1 MVRPADTNTATPLN
15 IYDDEL
21 GEDMK
26 SLPPSRPLTDLTP
39 MTYVI
44 YKSHLIGIFG
54 QIVEAVQS
62 LTCTSYENVMK
73 LDQRLR
79 EIQASIPPIFKMRPI
94 EESLRDRPEIVLQ
107 RYILDL
113 LFLKSQCV
121 LHRKFVFPSRDS
133 TRFVYSRRTCIDN
146 AMEMLRHQATLHQES
161 RSGARLSTVQ
171 WSSSSLTAHD
181 FLLAAMIVALD
192 LYHTAEAERAG
203 RRSSNDI
210 YDWSHDRRANML
222 AALEQSR
229 SIWEEFQDQSME
241 AMKAH
246 GILTAMLNKLQ
257 AHEAQLRQ
265 QFQQV
270 PGFAGNYS
278 QGGMN
283 GNEPNV
289 APEHSAAMT
298 LGMLSTGALT
308 PDATNMFAQYDRN
321 QNQQSQTNQAQTS
334 GLGSQFLGTGDQPNG
349 AVSTPTPF
357 LFGGAPGMGV
367 LNMDPLPATNID
379 WVRISSRHHFP
390 FPQNNADIKTTGC
403 LGFIYPDI
411 IYRPNQSKHE

>member
-1 MVRPADTNTATPLN
+1 MRRRIWSVVRQADLLFSTQAGLPPMVRPADTNTGPPLN

-21 GEDMK
+21 SEDMS
-26 SLPPSRPLTDLTP
+26 SLPHSRPLTDLTP

-44 YKSHLIGIFG
+44 YKYELINVFG

-62 LTCTSYENVMK
+62 LTCSSYEHVMK

-79 EIQASIPPIFKMRPI
+79 EIQANIPPTFKMRSI
-94 EESLRDRPEIVLQ
+94 EESFRDRPEIVLQ
-107 RYILDL
+107 RYILDI

-133 TRFVYSRRTCIDN
+133 TRYVYSRRTCIDN
-146 AMEMLRHQATLHQES
+146 AMEMLRHQASLHQES
-161 RSGARLSTVQ
+161 RPPRGRLVGVQ
-171 WSSSSLTAHD
+171 WSVSSLTTHD

-210 YDWSHDRRANML
+210 YDWSHDRRASML
-222 AALEQSR
+222 GSLELSR

-241 AMKAH
+241 ALKAY
-246 GILTAMLNKLQ
+246 GILTAMLEKLQ

-265 QFQQV
+265 QFQ
-270 PGFAGNYS
+270 GFSPTNFS
-278 QGGMN
+278 PSGMN
-283 GNEPNV
+283 GSEQNV

-308 PDATNMFAQYDRN
+308 PDAANMFAQYDRN
-321 QNQQSQTNQAQTS
+321 QNQPQVTQAQTS
-334 GLGSQFLGTGDQPNG
+334 GSGTQFLSAGEQSNG
-349 AVSTPTPF
+349 PVSAPSPF
-357 LFGGAPGMGV
+357 NSLFGPPGMGV
-367 LNMDPLPATNID
+367 LSMDALPATNID
-379 WVRISSRHHFP
+379 WVSSFP
-390 FPQNNADIKTTGC
+390 LYSHA
-403 LGFIYPDI
+403 I
-411 IYRPNQSKHE
+411 ILD

>member
-1 MVRPADTNTATPLN
+1 MVRPADTNTASPLN

-21 GEDMK
+21 SEDMK
-26 SLPPSRPLTDLTP
+26 SLPASRPMTDLTP

-44 YKSHLIGIFG
+44 YKTHLIGIFS

-62 LTCTSYENVMK
+62 LTCSSYEQVMK
-73 LDQRLR
+73 LDHQLR
-79 EIQASIPPIFKMRPI
+79 DIQANIPPIFKMRSM
-94 EESLRDRPEIVLQ
+94 EESIRDRPEIVLQ

-113 LFLKSQCV
+113 LFLRSQCV

-133 TRFVYSRRTCIDN
+133 TRYVYSRRTCIDN

-161 RSGARLSTVQ
+161 LPSGRLFGVQ
-171 WSSSSLTAHD
+171 WSSSSLTSHD

-229 SIWEEFQDQSME
+229 SIWEGFQDQSTE
-241 AMKAH
+241 AMKAY
-246 GILTAMLNKLQ
+246 GILTAMLDKLQ

-265 QFQQV
+265 QFQ
-270 PGFAGNYS
+270 GFAPTTYS
-278 QGGMN
+278 QNNMSGS
-283 GNEPNV
+283 EQNV

-308 PDATNMFAQYDRN
+308 PDAANMFAQYDRN
-321 QNQQSQTNQAQTS
+321 QNQQSQTSQAQTS
-334 GLGSQFLGTGDQPNG
+334 GLGSQYLSTGEQSIEP
-349 AVSTPTPF
+349 VSAPSPF
-357 LFGGAPGMGV
+357 SSLFQPGMGV
-367 LNMDPLPATNID
+367 LNMDALPATNID
-379 WVRISSRHHFP
+379 WVSQFCSSRLRF
-390 FPQNNADIKTTGC
+390 C
-403 LGFIYPDI
+403 
-411 IYRPNQSKHE
+411 